1 MKEEKRIIN
10 KLKHKTKNNQK
21 LACSCVYY
29 SCDRAFLMG
38 FYNYTSTNDWWE
50 KNYYNWEKWYLLV
63 VIKKA
68 LILKGNK
75 SNPSI
80 SLKIAKML
88 FSNQVNSGKKKKTCT
103 LPFIPPFNN
112 NNNNNKAG
120 VTVVLYRLLGLRHNI
135 ATRDILP
142 RETSVPQQQKF
153 HTDDVNQC
161 LHN

>member
-88 FSNQVNSGKKKKTCT
+88 FSNQVNSGKKKN
-103 LPFIPPFNN
+103 LHPP
-112 NNNNNKAG
+112 
-120 VTVVLYRLLGLRHNI
+120 LHPSI
-135 ATRDILP
+135 
-142 RETSVPQQQKF
+142 QQQQQQQQSWGDCCSLQVAWIAAQ
-153 HTDDVNQC
+153 HS
-161 LHN
+161 H